1 MNYCNASLIGLL
13 SSVIFLSCSSVHD
26 SYNLVI
32 SPKKRECFYQDFREG
47 SKTHNVE
54 AFVQGGGNIDLSL
67 QIFGPLTLENVLSE
81 SLETPIME
89 ERIDSSQEIKSDTQS
104 FTLAFDPQT
113 AGGTYAFCL
122 DNRRSHFIPKLAQLD
137 VHLAPKSMEDE
148 IDESEDEKSNKEEA
162 ESEESLER
170 VKESIASIRKDLV
183 RIQLQQRR
191 DRHRLALHS
200 ESNETSHNRVII
212 SSLVE
217 TFVFVL
223 ASLFQIFFVRRWFSS
238 RSQGKKIR
246 S

>member
-1 MNYCNASLIGLL
+1 MNFHSTFILCSTIF
-13 SSVIFLSCSSVHD
+13 VICESVHD
-26 SYNLVI
+26 SYNLIVD
-32 SPKKRECFYQDFREG
+32 PKRRECFYHDFPEG
-47 SKTHNVE
+47 SKPHYVE

-67 QIFGPLTLENVLSE
+67 QVFGPLTIDKVLSE
-81 SLETPIME
+81 TFEKPVLE

-104 FTLAFDPQT
+104 FTIRFDPQA

-122 DNRRSHFIPKLAQLD
+122 DNRRSHFIPKFAQLD
-137 VHLAPKSMEDE
+137 LHLAPKGLEEDE
-148 IDESEDEKSNKEEA
+148 SNESEEENPTKEGG

-170 VKESIASIRKDLV
+170 VKESITRIRKDLV

-200 ESNETSHNRVII
+200 EANETSHNRVII

-217 TFVFVL
+217 TFVFVV

-238 RSQGKKIR
+238 RGHGKKSR
-246 S
+246 A